1 MSITKSIPKRQR
13 VNSRL
18 MKQKENRKSLIP
30 ISTKSIFKRFFLKQ
44 SQKMAR
50 KPLVFV
56 LALQLTGVRVYYIT
70 INLNNV
76 METILTLCQPGLDD
90 FGDFDR
96 VGGDGG
102 EIGEAGFCNE

>member
-1 MSITKSIPKRQR
+1 
-13 VNSRL
+13 

-30 ISTKSIFKRFFLKQ
+30 ISTKSIFKRFFFFKAKPKNG
-44 SQKMAR
+44 QKTLSFCACSTISGMY
-50 KPLVFV
+50 
-56 LALQLTGVRVYYIT
+56 GCIIY

-76 METILTLCQPGLDD
+76 MEPILTLCQTGLDD
-90 FGDFDR
+90 FGDFVR